1 MNMPSKYLHYLVL
14 SISLI
19 ASRKTINVRKKMPL
33 EQIAKTHELWLGSD
47 STI

>member
-19 ASRKTINVRKKMPL
+19 ASRKTINVRKKN
-33 EQIAKTHELWLGSD
+33 ASRTD
-47 STI
+47 SEDT